1 MIVHVLTWVGVDV
14 DEGRV
19 RHTITEAAKSIAVVT
34 PTIVL
39 GLGTDSWLNGGPGF
53 LGSDHVWHVEQ
64 ARNLADVLAYAHAH
78 WLPWFMV
85 NVLLPA
91 KKSYDAARTPL
102 DGRRSSDGTSTSSVV
117 PSKQSSSS

>member
-1 MIVHVLTWVGVDV
+1 VLSWIGVDV
-14 DEGRV
+14 DVERV
-19 RHTITEAAKSIAVVT
+19 RHTITETARSIAVVT
-34 PTIVL
+34 PAIVL
-39 GLGTDSWLNGGPGF
+39 GLGTESWLNGGPGF
-53 LGSDHVWHVEQ
+53 LGADQAWHVEQ
-64 ARNLADVLAYAHAH
+64 ARNFHDMLAYAQSH